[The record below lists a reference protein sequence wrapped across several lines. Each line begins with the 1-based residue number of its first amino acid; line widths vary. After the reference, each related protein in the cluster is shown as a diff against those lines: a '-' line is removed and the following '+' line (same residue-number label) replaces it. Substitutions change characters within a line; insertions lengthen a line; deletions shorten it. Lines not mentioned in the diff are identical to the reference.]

1 MKNWHLMAAAVI
13 CLSGVTTVFA
23 SSTESRPPF
32 KFERNSD
39 GTIKARPSTSTMF
52 PSPYAEG
59 VDVPAEMIDSAMPCL
74 KFTGTISGPLCSYNV
89 NKGSSS
95 STVFFQMI
103 DNSGVCSW
111 NNIQRPA
118 EYKDTKFC
126 RKKDAQGL

>member
-13 CLSGVTTVFA
+13 CLSGVTTGFA
-23 SSTESRPPF
+23 SSSESKPPI
-32 KFERNSD
+32 KFRNSD
-39 GTIKARPSTSTMF
+39 GSYKKDPSTSTMF
-52 PSPYAEG
+52 GPIHAEG

-74 KFTGTISGPLCSYNV
+74 KFTGKISGPLCSYHV
-89 NKGSSS
+89 YKGSSS
-95 STVFFQMI
+95 STVFFKMI

-126 RKKDAQGL
+126 RKVDAQGL